1 MCILEKESL
10 TLEELMDYLVKRE
23 AIEITNINRIKK
35 LYNDDESFD
44 KLMKKIIDKDVKRF
58 ENLVAKK
65 LDSPNISRVFYIIL
79 DIVQSEGEEIDPFDT
94 LTKMLPSRILLYR
107 GWTFSWVHGEGTLIS
122 IYNKENELVY
132 QF

>member
-1 MCILEKESL
+1 MCILEKENL

-23 AIEITNINRIKK
+23 AIEIMDINKVKK

-44 KLMKKIIDKDVKRF
+44 KLMNQIINKDVKRF
-58 ENLVAKK
+58 ENLVNKK
-65 LDSPNISRVFYIIL
+65 TNSSDINRVFYTIL
-79 DIVQSEGEEIDPFDT
+79 DIAQSEGEEIEPFDT
-94 LTKMLPSRILLYR
+94 LTKMLPSRTLLYQ

-122 IYNKENELVY
+122 IYNRENELIY